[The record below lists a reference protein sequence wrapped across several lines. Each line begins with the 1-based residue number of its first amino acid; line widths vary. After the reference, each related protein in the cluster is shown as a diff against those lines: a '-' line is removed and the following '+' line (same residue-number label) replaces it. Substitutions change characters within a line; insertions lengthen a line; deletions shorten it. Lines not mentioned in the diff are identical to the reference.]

1 MCHIGLKT
9 AKIFLLPHSFRP
21 PQVDTPLT
29 TSMKTSATSS
39 TLADDLNAIVQE
51 FLDWYR
57 KFATVK
63 DLVGKISD
71 PQTLDSQV
79 ALMALFG

>member
-1 MCHIGLKT
+1 MCCIGLKI
-9 AKIFLLPHSFRP
+9 AKFFLLPHSFQP
-21 PQVDTPLT
+21 LQVNTSLT
-29 TSMKTSATSS
+29 TPMKTSATSS
-39 TLADDLNAIVQE
+39 ALADDLNAVVQE
-51 FLDWYR
+51 FCDWYR